1 MENSQPFQQQAKQT
15 ADAVSENEALSREI
29 AAIAEGDR
37 QAFRRLY
44 AHTSGKL
51 FAICMKVTR
60 NHAVAED
67 VLQEVYLKI
76 WDRSE
81 SFDPER
87 NRPLA
92 WMGAIARNSAI
103 DRYRACVRH
112 PHVGDEQLKFQES
125 EAVAAD
131 ERIIDMEREEQVWSE
146 VEKLDPESEKELKSI
161 YLLGLTYPEA
171 AERLDLPVATFKSR
185 VRRTVLRISRKLN
198 SEVGQ

>member
-1 MENSQPFQQQAKQT
+1 MENSQSLQQQAQQT

-29 AAIAEGDR
+29 AAIAQGDR

-51 FAICMKVTR
+51 FAICMTVTR

-76 WDRSE
+76 WDRAE

-92 WMGAIARNSAI
+92 WMGTIARNSAI
-103 DRYRACVRH
+103 DRYRAHVRH
-112 PHVGDEQLKFQES
+112 PHVGDEELKFQES

-131 ERIIDMEREEQVWSE
+131 ERIIDMEREKKVWSE
-146 VEKLDPESEKELKSI
+146 VEKLDPESENELKSI

-171 AERLDLPVATFKSR
+171 AERLNLPVATFKSR

-198 SEVGQ
+198 SEVEQ